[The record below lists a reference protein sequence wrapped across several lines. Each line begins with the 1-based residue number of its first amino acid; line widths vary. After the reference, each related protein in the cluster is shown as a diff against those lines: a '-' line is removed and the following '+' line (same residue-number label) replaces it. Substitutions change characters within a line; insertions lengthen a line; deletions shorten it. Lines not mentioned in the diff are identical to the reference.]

1 MESQSHKVTSLLTEH
16 QQRLYRYIVSL
27 LGNVDAAWDVLQE
40 TNRVVLEKRS
50 EFQFGTSFTN
60 WALTIA
66 QFQTLAWLRSRKRDR
81 LVVTAEIVELLAED
95 ARGFD
100 QTYDA
105 RQTALDTCLESL
117 SDEHRELVHRRYNRS
132 ETLPQLSQ
140 RTGRTVNALKQMFFR
155 LRNSLMNCIQQ
166 RLELE

>member
-1 MESQSHKVTSLLTEH
+1 MESPSHEFTNLLTGH

-40 TNRVVLEKRS
+40 TNRVLLEKRA
-50 EFQFGTSFTN
+50 EFECGTSFTN
-60 WALTIA
+60 WALTVA
-66 QFQTLAWLRSRKRDR
+66 QFQTLAWLRRRKRDR
-81 LVVTAEIVELLAED
+81 LVVTAEIVELLVED
-95 ARGFD
+95 VRGLD
-100 QTYDA
+100 DSYDA
-105 RQTALDTCLESL
+105 HQTALDTCLESL
-117 SDEHRELVHRRYNRS
+117 TDQHRELVYRRYNRS
-132 ETLPQLSQ
+132 ETLPQLSE